1 MQSILFS
8 DPASQEELRQGYI
21 LKYRDRRPDVVIA
34 VSSKP
39 IKFMAES
46 REEFGP
52 NTPVVICAGI
62 EDQLEGVKLD
72 SRFTGAWRIMEAAKT
87 LEAALQLQPGTRHV
101 VVVGG
106 GVYPYDKTLVAIA
119 REQLHSYESRFEF
132 TYLTNPEMPTLL
144 QQLRRLPEHSIILY
158 TAISQDAAGT
168 RFIDETQSLPLVV
181 GAANA
186 PVFVME
192 DTFVGQGT
200 VGGNVTPYGD
210 EGRVA
215 GELAVRILKGE
226 KPQDIPI
233 VKDTNVYMF
242 DWRALQRWGIR
253 ESALPPGSV
262 VLDRQP
268 TFWQSYK
275 QYIIG
280 VVLLCLAETVL
291 IFALLWQ
298 RARRRKAEE
307 SLVERLT
314 FESLLSDLSTTFI
327 NLPEE
332 EVDSNIGHGLSR
344 IGEFLNIERITLHE
358 FSPNR
363 TELTP
368 SFSWTREGIKPGP
381 TIVTIDEVP
390 WWTNRVLR
398 GEMLLAPDPN
408 ALPEEASAERDF
420 LRQRD
425 VLSAASIPLKIGGEA
440 IGAMSLVSTKRRVL
454 WAEDLVKQLIAL
466 TEIFS
471 NTLTR
476 KRTSQALLDSLTEL
490 RLAETVVRES
500 EERFRLVANTAPVLI
515 WMAGPDKLCTYFN
528 QPWLD
533 FTGRSIDLELGNGWA
548 EGVHSEDSR
557 RCMDAYAQAFDR
569 REEFRMEY
577 RLRRHDGEYRWVL
590 DIGVPRFNQYR
601 SFLGYIGSCI
611 DVTERKHAEE
621 ALRESEGRFHLAA
634 QAGKMFAYEWN
645 PATDV
650 MVRSAESAQI
660 LGIET
665 TQVTGQQTLAKVH
678 PDDRERLLAA
688 VAALNAEKPYLQV
701 SYRVVRPDGSV
712 IWVERTSRAHFDEQ
726 GKMLRIVGMVGDIT
740 QRKQAEV
747 ALASVSRR
755 LIEAQEQERTRIA
768 RELHDDI
775 GQRLALLAINLA
787 QLQKSPAKLFEVH
800 SRLGELQT
808 QTSEIATDIQ
818 SLSHELHSAKL
829 EYLGIVAAMRGFCQE
844 FGKQTN
850 VKVDFKSQDLPSP
863 VAPDISPCLFRVL
876 QEALHNSAKHSGVQ
890 HVEVGLWGT
899 PDEIH
904 LVVSDSGAGFDSEA
918 AKESRGLGLI
928 SMEERLR
935 VLKGTFSIE
944 SQPNRGTKIHARVP
958 LNAGSDSMRAA
969 G

>member
-1 MQSILFS
+1 MCI
-8 DPASQEELRQGYI
+8 
-21 LKYRDRRPDVVIA
+21 RD
-34 VSSKP
+34 S
-39 IKFMAES
+39 
-46 REEFGP
+46 
-52 NTPVVICAGI
+52 
-62 EDQLEGVKLD
+62 
-72 SRFTGAWRIMEAAKT
+72 
-87 LEAALQLQPGTRHV
+87 
-101 VVVGG
+101 
-106 GVYPYDKTLVAIA
+106 
-119 REQLHSYESRFEF
+119 
-132 TYLTNPEMPTLL
+132 
-144 QQLRRLPEHSIILY
+144 
-158 TAISQDAAGT
+158 SQDAAGT

-425 VLSAASIPLKIGGEA
+425 VLSAASIPLKL
-440 IGAMSLVSTKRRVL
+440 SL
-454 WAEDLVKQLIAL
+454 
-466 TEIFS
+466 
-471 NTLTR
+471 
-476 KRTSQALLDSLTEL
+476 
-490 RLAETVVRES
+490 
-500 EERFRLVANTAPVLI
+500 
-515 WMAGPDKLCTYFN
+515 
-528 QPWLD
+528 
-533 FTGRSIDLELGNGWA
+533 
-548 EGVHSEDSR
+548 
-557 RCMDAYAQAFDR
+557 
-569 REEFRMEY
+569 
-577 RLRRHDGEYRWVL
+577 
-590 DIGVPRFNQYR
+590 
-601 SFLGYIGSCI
+601 
-611 DVTERKHAEE
+611 
-621 ALRESEGRFHLAA
+621 
-634 QAGKMFAYEWN
+634 
-645 PATDV
+645 
-650 MVRSAESAQI
+650 
-660 LGIET
+660 
-665 TQVTGQQTLAKVH
+665 
-678 PDDRERLLAA
+678 
-688 VAALNAEKPYLQV
+688 
-701 SYRVVRPDGSV
+701 
-712 IWVERTSRAHFDEQ
+712 
-726 GKMLRIVGMVGDIT
+726 
-740 QRKQAEV
+740 
-747 ALASVSRR
+747 
-755 LIEAQEQERTRIA
+755 
-768 RELHDDI
+768 
-775 GQRLALLAINLA
+775 
-787 QLQKSPAKLFEVH
+787 
-800 SRLGELQT
+800 
-808 QTSEIATDIQ
+808 
-818 SLSHELHSAKL
+818 
-829 EYLGIVAAMRGFCQE
+829 
-844 FGKQTN
+844 
-850 VKVDFKSQDLPSP
+850 
-863 VAPDISPCLFRVL
+863 
-876 QEALHNSAKHSGVQ
+876 
-890 HVEVGLWGT
+890 
-899 PDEIH
+899 IH
-904 LVVSDSGAGFDSEA
+904 
-918 AKESRGLGLI
+918 I
-928 SMEERLR
+928 
-935 VLKGTFSIE
+935 
-944 SQPNRGTKIHARVP
+944 
-958 LNAGSDSMRAA
+958 
-969 G
+969 